1 MWPMTASFLSPF
13 VVEIIGSIAA
23 LLTTVSWLPQ
33 ALKTLRTRQT
43 RDISLYAQI
52 MLFIGIMLWLAYGL
66 LIVSWP
72 LIGANIVTLVLV
84 GTILTM
90 KIRYG

>member
-1 MWPMTASFLSPF
+1 MTSTLISPF
-13 VVEIIGSIAA
+13 GTEIIGSIAA
-23 LLTTVSWLPQ
+23 LLTTISWLPQ

-43 RDISLYAQI
+43 RDISLPAQV
-52 MLFIGIMLWLAYGL
+52 MLFIGIFLWLVYGIL
-66 LIVSWP
+66 LMSWP

-84 GTILTM
+84 GTILAM

>member
-1 MWPMTASFLSPF
+1 MTASFLSPF

-33 ALKTLRTRQT
+33 AVKTLRSRQT

-52 MLFIGIMLWLAYGL
+52 MLFIGILLWLIYGVM
-66 LIVSWP
+66 IVSWP

-84 GTILTM
+84 GVILTM
-90 KIRYG
+90 KIRFG

>member
-1 MWPMTASFLSPF
+1 MTASFLSPF
-13 VVEIIGSIAA
+13 VIEIIGSIAA

-52 MLFIGIMLWLAYGL
+52 MLFIGIFLWLAYGL

>member
-1 MWPMTASFLSPF
+1 MTTPLLSPF
-13 VVEIIGSIAA
+13 AIEIIGSLAA
-23 LLTTVSWLPQ
+23 VLTTISWLPQ

-52 MLFIGIMLWLAYGL
+52 MLFIGIFLWLAYGV
-66 LIVSWP
+66 LITSWP